1 MATKKSKQQ
10 NKSTTKSLSMP
21 VINPHAVGID
31 IGSRSHFVCVGQNN
45 VREFDVFT
53 SDLHEIVRHIQFH
66 KGETVAMEST
76 GFYWQ
81 SLFLLLQDYGFEVI
95 LVNARHLKNVK
106 GKKTDVVDSK
116 WIQMLHSIGLLSA
129 SFQLD
134 NFTQELR
141 SYTRHRRRLIEHASS
156 YISKMNKT
164 LVLMNIQVSTVLS
177 DLTGKSGRRII
188 EAIIAGERDAKIL
201 ASLTDVRVKASKNVI
216 EKSLVG
222 DWREEYLFELKQCY
236 EIYNHYWEKIKECDE
251 QIANILENHLSQQ
264 EAKNGKSRL
273 SYKPEKSIQ
282 KQKNDP
288 TFDLRTYAYQLTKG
302 VDLSEIPGV
311 GITTILTVLSEV
323 GWDLSKF
330 PTAKHFASWLGLT
343 PNNKISGGK
352 ILNSHT
358 EKKKNNVAQAL
369 RNAANTV
376 RKSKEGY
383 LAHFFRRILFKKGD
397 AVAITATARKIA
409 IIIYNMLTKNEQFSE
424 IDMRLYSEKIK
435 KQKIRNVQKLINN
448 FGIEK
453 AELNFVVA

>member
-1 MATKKSKQQ
+1 MAKKKQAK
-10 NKSTTKSLSMP
+10 NKSTAKSLTMP
-21 VINPHAVGID
+21 IVNPHAAGID
-31 IGSRSHFVCVGQNN
+31 IGSRSHFICVGQDN

-53 SDLHEIVRHIQFH
+53 SDLHEIARHLQFH
-66 KGETVAMEST
+66 KVETVAMEST

-201 ASLTDVRVKASKNVI
+201 ASLTDIRVKASKKVI

-236 EIYNHYWEKIKECDE
+236 EIYNHYWEKIEECDE
-251 QIANILENHLSQQ
+251 QIAKILGNHLSQQ
-264 EAKNGKSRL
+264 EAESGESRL
-273 SYKPEKSIQ
+273 SYIPKKHIQ

-302 VDLSEIPGV
+302 VDLSEIHGV
-311 GITTILTVLSEV
+311 GITTILTILSEV
-323 GWDLSKF
+323 GWNLSKF
-330 PTAKHFASWLGLT
+330 PTAKHFVSWLGLS

-352 ILNSHT
+352 ILNSRT
-358 EKKKNNVAQAL
+358 DKKKNNVAQAL
-369 RNAANTV
+369 RISANAL

-383 LAHFFRRILFKKGD
+383 LAHFFKRILFKKGD

-409 IIIYNMLTKNEQFSE
+409 VIIYNMLTKNEQFNE
-424 IDMRLYSEKIK
+424 IDMKQYSEKLR
-435 KQKIRNVQKLINN
+435 KQKVRNIQKQINN
-448 FGIEK
+448 FGIEM
-453 AELNFVVA
+453 AELKFAIA